1 MFNPAVGNYDVDDLR
16 QSGNAA
22 VIFPYEYYVGFLQ
35 REDVMAK
42 IGAEA
47 VYAECPNGP
56 YDLFVKTGDVG
67 FWSFFEWCVMRVFGR
82 TRGTSFRL

>member
-56 YDLFVKTGDVG
+56 YDLFVKTGDVC
-67 FWSFFEWCVMRVFGR
+67 FCFCFFLF
-82 TRGTSFRL
+82 